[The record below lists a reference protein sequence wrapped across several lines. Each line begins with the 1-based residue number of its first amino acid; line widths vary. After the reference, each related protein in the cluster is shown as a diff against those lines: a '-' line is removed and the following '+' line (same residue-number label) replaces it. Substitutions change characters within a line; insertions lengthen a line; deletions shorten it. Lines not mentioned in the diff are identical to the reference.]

1 MKTIVDQQ
9 RTFFNTGITKEYEFR
24 KNQIKQINK
33 MIQSYENE
41 FYHALKSDLNKSEH
55 EAFTTE
61 IGILYAEIDFTLK
74 HLKSWMADEQ
84 VPSPVTHTGAKS
96 FIHKEPYGT
105 VLVIAPWNYPVQLAL
120 LPVISAITA
129 GNTVVLKPSELAP
142 HTARLL
148 SKLVNQYFDDAFFTV
163 VEGGIDESNALLEE
177 RFDYIFFTGSPE
189 VGKIIMEKASVHL
202 TPVTLELGGKSP
214 AIVDKDANI
223 KLSAKRIVWG
233 KYTNAGQTCVAPD
246 YVYVHEKVY
255 KVFLKQVKKEII
267 KLYGKNPLENENY
280 VRIINKKHFNRIRGL
295 LKEGSVSYGGEYDRL
310 TLKIAPA
317 IIENITWGD
326 PIMKDEIFGP
336 LLPVLAFSKLDEA
349 IETIKDN
356 EKPLALYYFGNQRKQ
371 IDRIIHEVSYGG
383 GCVNDTLYH
392 LANPHL
398 PFGGI
403 GNSGMGNYHGIFGFD
418 TFTHRKAIV
427 KQTTKFDFPFRY
439 PGGKFALNVTKKLL
453 GSKNK

>member
-9 RTFFNTGITKEYEFR
+9 RTFFNTGKTKEYEFR
-24 KNQIKQINK
+24 KNQIKRINK

-120 LPVISAITA
+120 LPVISAIAA

-295 LKEGSVSYGGEYDRL
+295 LKDGSVSYGGEYDRL

-317 IIENITWGD
+317 IIENITWDD

-403 GNSGMGNYHGIFGFD
+403 GNSGMGNYHGYLDLILSHIG
-418 TFTHRKAIV
+418 
-427 KQTTKFDFPFRY
+427 KQ
-439 PGGKFALNVTKKLL
+439 L
-453 GSKNK
+453 